1 MGVQKIIKRV
11 ENKNDLK
18 IKEGEENERALDGG
32 VWWVGGV
39 RERGRVQ
46 LGKGLRFAGLR

>member
-1 MGVQKIIKRV
+1 MGGQKIIKRV
-11 ENKNDLK
+11 ESKNDLK

-32 VWWVGGV
+32 VWWV

>member
-1 MGVQKIIKRV
+1 MMGVQKIIKRV

-32 VWWVGGV
+32 VWWVGG
-39 RERGRVQ
+39 
-46 LGKGLRFAGLR
+46 